1 MGTLR
6 ATREELYAAIE
17 RERAYQKQK
26 WPEANLVNKPLD
38 VYGRMIVAHEELK
51 EARLAWCKSASNDNA
66 LRELL
71 QCVTV
76 GVAWC
81 ESENIQWH
89 RLASF
94 YTKSKRTLPHWL
106 EGMTY
111 RFALAGSEA
120 VFLAEDTTEPQKQ
133 FEVIIAMGMA
143 ALLQHGIVERE
154 EFLQPKAEAKKEG
167 MRMFPEAKAYLD
179 ILESYNVLNPSARVL
194 NPDRTPRTSQGLFF
208 MRFKD
213 HCNTACTLQKSSLL
227 TENAILLGME
237 EYRMFLTQQDVL
249 ALLPFL
255 IRFAETGE
263 LDAL

>member
-1 MGTLR
+1 MGTLK
-6 ATREELYAAIE
+6 ATREELYAAIK
-17 RERAYQKQK
+17 RERAYQRQK
-26 WPEANLVNKPLD
+26 WPEANLTDKPLD
-38 VYGRMIVAHEELK
+38 VYGRMIVAHEELR
-51 EARLAWCKSASNDNA
+51 EARLAWCKSVGNDDA

-81 ESENIQWH
+81 ESESINWR
-89 RLASF
+89 RLANP
-94 YTKSKRTLPHWL
+94 YAKSERTLPHWL
-106 EGMTY
+106 ESMEY
-111 RFALAGSEA
+111 RFSLASSES
-120 VFLAEDTTEPQKQ
+120 VFLAEHTTQPQNE
-133 FEVIIAMGMA
+133 FETIIAMGMA

-154 EFLQPKAEAKKEG
+154 EFSQQEAEAKKEG
-167 MRMFPEAKAYLD
+167 ARMFPEAKAYLD
-179 ILESYNVLNPSARVL
+179 ILESCNVLNPSARVL
-194 NPDRTPRTSQGLFF
+194 NPDRTLQGLFF

-255 IRFAETGE
+255 IYFAETGE